1 MSNDKFE
8 AKVGEIGNYVWWGTK
23 DDLKRVKGFL
33 FANMKTALMVRQMGW
48 NNRGFYVFCNGAYCD
63 GKWQDADEY
72 GVVDLGD
79 KGSYYIPGASSL
91 YKEEKNLYD
100 FERNFVHRSDG
111 VVTLRQITDQ
121 IFKVYGA
128 NGKIGFLYMLA
139 SIFHDIV
146 AETSSPRWFPVLNL
160 FGPIGTGK
168 TGLYDAL
175 LAFFTQKGCI
185 DIPNA
190 TIASISEMVAASS
203 NALVALNEYKND
215 VDDRVVEMLKGFFDL
230 IGRSRMNWDSPD
242 KQKVMTAVDSGIILA
257 GQEMP
262 TKDNALFSRTIFLT
276 FSKSQFSV
284 RETEDFNKLTELKEQ
299 GLTHLTM
306 DILNLRDKMNT
317 EYKNTFYLVCEKLQ
331 AGMSASSHTTR
342 IVKNWAVL
350 LATYKILKD
359 SINVDINEDE
369 ITQSIV
375 EGIKRQ
381 NLACK
386 TTDELASF
394 WDKLIYLF
402 IQEQTLYVN
411 GHFRVERRKRV
422 KSLSKEERAWDTP
435 HPVLYLRK
443 DGIMEMYQEAC
454 KKVGEKFIPKESLEF
469 YLKSAPYF
477 IFESKCRFKA
487 FTKTGIEIPD
497 YSKPVGVGAFKQQEH
512 SLTAYCFD
520 YAWLQEMYD
529 IDLERV
535 PCKDEETD
543 IETSGLFDK

>member
-1 MSNDKFE
+1 MVEQELSQDYKSLYSDACAIIEE
-8 AKVGEIGNYVWWGTK
+8 ARQRAYRAVNTYLTLRNWQLGERIAREELDGAERAEYGK
-23 DDLKRVKGFL
+23 HIIERLAQDLTNAYGKGFDR
-33 FANMKTALMVRQMGW
+33 KALY
-48 NNRGFYVFCNGAYCD
+48 NYLKFYR
-63 GKWQDADEY
+63 
-72 GVVDLGD
+72 
-79 KGSYYIPGASSL
+79 L
-91 YKEEKNLYD
+91 YPE
-100 FERNFVHRSDG
+100 
-111 VVTLRQITDQ
+111 
-121 IFKVYGA
+121 
-128 NGKIGFLYMLA
+128 
-139 SIFHDIV
+139 IV
-146 AETSSPRWFPVLNL
+146 AAVSRQFEKL
-160 FGPIGTGK
+160 
-168 TGLYDAL
+168 D
-175 LAFFTQKGCI
+175 
-185 DIPNA
+185 
-190 TIASISEMVAASS
+190 AAS
-203 NALVALNEYKND
+203 
-215 VDDRVVEMLKGFFDL
+215 
-230 IGRSRMNWDSPD
+230 
-242 KQKVMTAVDSGIILA
+242 T
-257 GQEMP
+257 
-262 TKDNALFSRTIFLT
+262 
-276 FSKSQFSV
+276 KSQ
-284 RETEDFNKLTELKEQ
+284 K
-299 GLTHLTM
+299 
-306 DILNLRDKMNT
+306 
-317 EYKNTFYLVCEKLQ
+317 
-331 AGMSASSHTTR
+331 
-342 IVKNWAVL
+342 VL

-543 IETSGLFDK
+543 IEPPGLFDK